1 MTHPRFE
8 VIQNAYMQALRE
20 FRDARQKATTDDERR
35 KADESRPTAEKYVA
49 RMMAL
54 VESAPDDPAAVDALV
69 WVVEFGG
76 QTKEVDRAME
86 CLARDHAQDIK
97 AGQVIGRLARHM
109 SPAAEHLLR
118 RYRRE
123 EPRSRRPGPGILG
136 PRPVAE
142 GRGPARPPIEA
153 E

>member
-1 MTHPRFE
+1 
-8 VIQNAYMQALRE
+8 MQALRE
-20 FRDARQKATTDDERR
+20 FRDARQKATTDDERE
-35 KADESRPTAEKYVA
+35 KAVESRPDAEKYVA
-49 RMMAL
+49 RMMEL
-54 VESAPDDPAAVDALV
+54 VESAPDDPAAVDALI

-76 QTKEVDRAME
+76 QTKEVDRAIE
-86 CLARDHAQDIK
+86 RLARDHAQNIK

-118 RYRRE
+118 TIAE
-123 EPRSRRPGPGILG
+123 KNPDRSIQGRAFLALARLLK
-136 PRPVAE
+136 